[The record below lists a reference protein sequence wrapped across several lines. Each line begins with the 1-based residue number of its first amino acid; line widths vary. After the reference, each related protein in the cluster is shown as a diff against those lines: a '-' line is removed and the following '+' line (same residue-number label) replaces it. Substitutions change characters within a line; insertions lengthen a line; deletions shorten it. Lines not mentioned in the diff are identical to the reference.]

1 MTQYKSEFIK
11 TLTSRGFLHQC
22 TDIDALDKKASEGV
36 LTAYIGFD
44 CTADSLHVGHMMQ
57 IMMLRHFQ
65 QAGHKPIVLMG
76 GGTTRLGD
84 PSFKDESRPLLSE
97 EKIQSN
103 MESIQGIFSK
113 FLRFGNG
120 PTDAVMVN
128 NNDWL
133 ADLNYIDFLREY
145 GVHFTINRMLNFES
159 VKIRLDRE
167 QPLTFLEFNYMILQG
182 YDFLE
187 LNRRYN
193 CTLQISGSDQWG
205 NIINGIELG
214 RRVDQAVL
222 FGFTCPLIAT
232 SSGAKM
238 GKTLGGTVWLN
249 KEALSPYDYW
259 QYWRNTE
266 DADVI
271 RFMKYFTEL
280 PLDQIEELGKL
291 EGAEINQAKIVLANE
306 ATRLCHGADAAE
318 LAEKTARSTFEQDG
332 IGEDLPTVEISRVD
346 LEKGISAINLFKEAA
361 LVKSNGEARRLIK
374 GGGARVNDEKV
385 TDENL
390 EISSKN
396 LNDDGVIKLS
406 AGKKRHVIVRPV

>member
-1 MTQYKSEFIK
+1 MTQYKSDFIK

-22 TDIDALDKKASEGV
+22 TDIDALDQKASDGV

-84 PSFKDESRPLLSE
+84 PSFKDESRPLLSDDE
-97 EKIQSN
+97 IQSN
-103 MESIQGIFSK
+103 MDSIKGVFSK
-113 FLRFGNG
+113 FLRFGDG
-120 PTDAVMVN
+120 PTDAIMVD

-133 ADLNYIDFLREY
+133 GELNYIDFLREY

-167 QPLTFLEFNYMILQG
+167 QPMTFLEFNYMILQG

-187 LNRRYN
+187 LNRRYG
-193 CTLQISGSDQWG
+193 CILQISGSDQWG

-214 RRVDQAVL
+214 RRVDQAEL
-222 FGFTCPLIAT
+222 YGFTCPLIAT

-238 GKTLGGTVWLN
+238 GKSLGGAVWLN
-249 KEALSPYDYW
+249 EGALSPYDYW

-280 PLDQIEELGKL
+280 PLDEISELSKL
-291 EGAEINQAKIVLANE
+291 EGAGLNQAKITLANE
-306 ATRLCHGADAAE
+306 ATRLCHGAEAAE
-318 LAEKTARSTFEQDG
+318 LAEKTAKSTFEQGG
-332 IGEDLPTVEISRVD
+332 IGDDLPTVEIGKHE
-346 LEKGISAINLFKEAA
+346 LENGISVTTLLRSAELAQ
-361 LVKSNGEARRLIK
+361 SNGEARRLIK
-374 GGGARVNDEKV
+374 GGGARVNDVKV

-390 EISSKN
+390 E
-396 LNDDGVIKLS
+396 L
-406 AGKKRHVIVRPV
+406 

>member
-1 MTQYKSEFIK
+1 MTQYKSDFIN

-22 TDIDALDKKASEGV
+22 TDIDALDQKASEGV

-97 EKIQSN
+97 DEIQSN
-103 MESIQGIFSK
+103 MESIKGVFSK
-113 FLRFGNG
+113 FLRFGDG

-133 ADLNYIDFLREY
+133 GELNYIDFLRED

-167 QPLTFLEFNYMILQG
+167 QPMTFLEFNYMILQG

-187 LNRRYN
+187 LNRRYG
-193 CTLQISGSDQWG
+193 CSLQISGSDQWG

-214 RRVDQAVL
+214 RRVDQAEL
-222 FGFTCPLIAT
+222 YGFTCPLIAT

-238 GKTLGGTVWLN
+238 GKSLGGAVWLN
-249 KEALSPYDYW
+249 EDALSSYDYW

-266 DADVI
+266 AADVI

-280 PLDQIEELGKL
+280 PLDEISELSKL
-291 EGAEINQAKIVLANE
+291 EGAELNQAKIILASE
-306 ATRLCHGADAAE
+306 ATRLCHGAEAAE
-318 LAEKTARSTFEQDG
+318 LAEKTAKSTFEQGG
-332 IGEDLPTVEISRVD
+332 IGDDLPTVEIAEQE
-346 LEKGISAINLFKEAA
+346 LENGISVTTLLRSAELAQ
-361 LVKSNGEARRLIK
+361 SNGEARRLIK
-374 GGGARVNDEKV
+374 GGGARVNDVKV

-406 AGKKRHVIVRPV
+406 AGKKRHAIVRPV

>member
-238 GKTLGGTVWLN
+238 GKTLGGAVWLN

-306 ATRLCHGADAAE
+306 ATHLCHGADAAE

>member
-1 MTQYKSEFIK
+1 MTQYKSDFIK

-22 TDIDALDKKASEGV
+22 TDIDALDQKASEGV

-65 QAGHKPIVLMG
+65 QAGHRPIVLMG

-97 EKIQSN
+97 DEIQSN
-103 MESIQGIFSK
+103 MDSIKGVFSK
-113 FLRFGNG
+113 FLRFGDG
-120 PTDAVMVN
+120 PTDAIMVN

-133 ADLNYIDFLREY
+133 GELNYIDFLREY

-167 QPLTFLEFNYMILQG
+167 QPMTFLEFNYMILQG

-187 LNRRYN
+187 LNRRHG

-214 RRVDQAVL
+214 RRVDQAEL
-222 FGFTCPLIAT
+222 YGFTCPLIAT

-238 GKTLGGTVWLN
+238 GKSLGGAVWL
-249 KEALSPYDYW
+249 
-259 QYWRNTE
+259 
-266 DADVI
+266 
-271 RFMKYFTEL
+271 
-280 PLDQIEELGKL
+280 
-291 EGAEINQAKIVLANE
+291 
-306 ATRLCHGADAAE
+306 
-318 LAEKTARSTFEQDG
+318 
-332 IGEDLPTVEISRVD
+332 
-346 LEKGISAINLFKEAA
+346 
-361 LVKSNGEARRLIK
+361 
-374 GGGARVNDEKV
+374 
-385 TDENL
+385 
-390 EISSKN
+390 
-396 LNDDGVIKLS
+396 
-406 AGKKRHVIVRPV
+406 